1 MFVALSF
8 CQDYQ
13 LMFAGILA
21 IRSSMEVFFSQ
32 SMDCT
37 VEDRKRISN
46 NSLYSSALMKQLVK
60 ANCFII
66 AKAMMIGVD
75 RSVPVQMIRATI
87 FKSFVWLKMRTI
99 LFFPPS

>member
-37 VEDRKRISN
+37 VEDRKGISN

-60 ANCFII
+60 ALS
-66 AKAMMIGVD
+66 MMIGVD

-87 FKSFVWLKMRTI
+87 FKPFV
-99 LFFPPS
+99 